1 MDLTT
6 VTLTVPTNRIGDTYA
21 YAASLYTQAGTTE
34 DDTSSPDWTLEELKE
49 AYQGGND
56 NQPWRDMLLELSL
69 HPDEEVYWPDLCAA
83 INCTRQEAAGVLG
96 AATRR
101 TQGRVPFTKR
111 KSGDDTWFKMSAE
124 LADMVQKVSAVT
136 PAATS

>member
-6 VTLTVPTNRIGDTYA
+6 VTLTVPTNRIGATYA
-21 YAASLYTQAGTTE
+21 FGASLYTQTGTTQ
-34 DDTSSPDWTLEELKE
+34 DDNNPPDWTLEELKE
-49 AYQGGND
+49 VYQGGND

-83 INCTRQEAAGVLG
+83 IKLSRQEAAGVLG

-111 KSGDDTWFKMSAE
+111 KSGDDTWFKMSAA
-124 LADMVQKVSAVT
+124 LATMVQKVSAVT